1 MADPPKPSREA
12 IDNVFGEAL
21 PSKETDED
29 DISTRAEDVAHERWL
44 RENVP
49 PHHD

>member
-1 MADPPKPSREA
+1 MGDAPKPSRA
-12 IDNVFGEAL
+12 AVDKIFGEAL
-21 PSKETDED
+21 PSKETDDD
-29 DISTRAEDVAHERWL
+29 DISSRTEDVAHERWL